1 MNPILIVL
9 LGMAVVIVG
18 VLVLRLHAFLALVLA
33 AVLVAALTPTDAL
46 VAAKVADK
54 HVAERVA
61 EGFGK
66 TCADIGIL
74 IGMAAIIGECLLAS
88 GAAERIVRSMLRLLG
103 EKRAPLAFLGSG
115 YLLGIP
121 VFFDTVFYLLV
132 PLGKAMRR
140 RTGRNYLL
148 YILTIVAGATM
159 THSLVPPT
167 PGPLFV
173 AAEFKVNLGVMIL
186 GGMAV
191 GAVTA
196 AVGYAYAVWANRRW
210 DVPLREA
217 GAEESHLP
225 GQDAPPQETPD
236 HALPPLWLS
245 LLPILLPVVL
255 ISAQAGIDA
264 IFKAAAETDHAA
276 WLDSAKASLE
286 GVKPTIDALG
296 NKNMAI
302 LLAALIAMAT
312 LWRFGSRQ
320 DEHRV
325 KRAGADAAQLGGPQT
340 VSVAKACND
349 ALTSAGM
356 IILITAAGGAFGH
369 VLRQTGVAAQVKE
382 LASQWSIAILPL
394 AWAVTAIVRTAQGSA
409 TVAMITAAGVVSP
422 LVSEG
427 LPFHPVYL
435 ALAVGCGSKP
445 VMWMNDSGFWVIT
458 KMTGMRESET
468 LKSAT
473 VMMTLMGVAGL
484 IAVMIGAWL
493 WP

>member
-1 MNPILIVL
+1 MSPVLIVL

-33 AVLVAALTPTDAL
+33 AVLVAALTPADAL

-88 GAAERIVRSMLRLLG
+88 GAAERIVRSMLAVLG

-140 RTGRNYLL
+140 RTGHSYLF

-191 GAVTA
+191 SAVTA
-196 AVGYAYAVWANRRW
+196 TVGYAYAMWANRRW
-210 DVPLREA
+210 NVPLREA
-217 GAEESHLP
+217 GADTASDALP
-225 GQDAPPQETPD
+225 ATHEAPD

-255 ISAQAGIDA
+255 ISAQAGIDT
-264 IFKAAAETDHAA
+264 IFKAAAEADHAA
-276 WLDSAKASLE
+276 WLDSAKASLG
-286 GVKPTIDALG
+286 GVKPPIDALG

-302 LLAALIAMAT
+302 LIAALIAMAT
-312 LWRFGSRQ
+312 LWRWGGRQ
-320 DEHRV
+320 DVHRS
-325 KRAGADAAQLGGPQT
+325 KSAGADAAQLGNTTQ

-349 ALTSAGM
+349 ALASAGM

-369 VLRQTGVAAQVKE
+369 VLRQTGVAAQVKD
-382 LASQWSIAILPL
+382 LASQWSVAILPL

-468 LKSAT
+468 LRSAT